1 MELDVESSLARNRC
15 SSFKLARAQCS
26 WMLKVRLNFKQL
38 RGRHRI
44 DFGDIEVGELSVKVH
59 NEKRIMEP
67 IGVSIM
73 AQIVGAR

>member
-1 MELDVESSLARNRC
+1 MELDVVWSLARNLC

-26 WMLKVRLNFKQL
+26 WMIKVRLNFKQL
-38 RGRHRI
+38 RGRRRM

-73 AQIVGAR
+73 AQIEGAR

>member
-1 MELDVESSLARNRC
+1 MI
-15 SSFKLARAQCS
+15 
-26 WMLKVRLNFKQL
+26 KVRLNFKQL
-38 RGRHRI
+38 RGRRRM

-73 AQIVGAR
+73 AQIEGAR